1 MTPIAK
7 GFVLRVATSAKRY
20 TRVFPN
26 EAAAWSCNPNLTSD
40 VQWTIRPRIDRCFFR
55 LRFLG
60 AIIKPLEVQ
69 RPGRAGHDH
78 FGDLIRASCIDLDPW
93 SALGLEDFR
102 QTSKAV
108 TSVNTQLWLPGDSD
122 LAIAIDSFH
131 ARLFALFVFVV

>member
-26 EAAAWSCNPNLTSD
+26 ETATWPCNSQWPSD
-40 VQWTIRPRIDRCFFR
+40 IQRTIGPRIDRCFFG

-60 AIIKPLEVQ
+60 TIIEPFEVQ
-69 RPGRAGHDH
+69 CPGRARHDH
-78 FGDLIRASCIDLDPW
+78 FGNLIRCSCIDLDPR

-102 QTSKAV
+102 QAAEAV
-108 TSVNTQLWLPGDSD
+108 TGVNAQLRLP
-122 LAIAIDSFH
+122 
-131 ARLFALFVFVV
+131 